1 MVAALG
7 SRRAED
13 GCVKDRPLSRPLA
26 ARVDLRHGV
35 GEDVRDRGYELPG
48 KAPLVNEGSSH

>member
-26 ARVDLRHGV
+26 ARVDLRHDV

-48 KAPLVNEGSSH
+48 KAPLVNEG